1 MLARGTE
8 SDMQMN
14 EHTTNGVLVLELKGR
29 LTTVDDGAQG
39 MRERVTR
46 GFEDGQSKVLVNL
59 SNVPHMDSGAL
70 GELVRCSL
78 AARRTNSSIRLFGL
92 NGRVVEL
99 LTITKLITEFETYA
113 TEQEAL
119 DSFLVT
125 A

>member
-1 MLARGTE
+1 
-8 SDMQMN
+8 MQMN
-14 EHTTNGVLVLELKGR
+14 ERTTHGVLVLDLKGR
-29 LTTVDDGAQG
+29 LTTVDDGAQQ

-46 GFEDGQSKVLVNL
+46 AFEQGQSKVLVNL
-59 SNVPHMDSGAL
+59 AGVPHMDSGAL

-78 AARRTNSSIRLFGL
+78 AARRTKSSIRLFGVT
-92 NGRVVEL
+92 GRVVEL
-99 LTITKLITEFETYA
+99 LTITKLITEFDTFA